1 MRIAVVGTGALGGV
15 WAAKLA
21 AAEHDVTAVDTS
33 TDVVAAINRDGVIVE
48 DRVAGTVLMAP
59 VLATRDP
66 EEIGPV
72 EAVFV
77 FVKSHQTA
85 AAAELARPLV
95 DAATT
100 VCTLQNGWGNA
111 DTLAETF
118 PVEQIVMGVT
128 YQSATVLA
136 PGRVA
141 HTADRPT
148 LLGPYAAGGPLDRA
162 EALAA
167 AMNGAGLK
175 ATATTDV
182 LTEVWK
188 KLILNCAS
196 LPSAAL
202 TRLRSAGLGA
212 PGPLLD
218 DVLDVVI
225 TEAVA
230 TARARGLEI
239 ELEER
244 INYVHRLLQTGGT
257 GKASMLQDVEAH
269 RKTEIDA
276 VNGAVA
282 REAARLGVPAPLNRA
297 LVALVHALERS
308 WVGDEARAQGSGR

>member
-33 TDVVAAINRDGVIVE
+33 SAVVAAINRDGVVVE
-48 DRVAGTVLMAP
+48 DRSAGTVLVAP

-72 EAVFV
+72 EVVFI

-95 DAATT
+95 DATTT

-111 DTLAETF
+111 DTLAEVF
-118 PVEQIVMGVT
+118 PDDQIVMGVT

-148 LLGPYAAGGPLDRA
+148 IVGPYSQDGSLARA

-167 AMNGAGLK
+167 AMNGAGLR
-175 ATATTDV
+175 ATATSGV

-188 KLILNCAS
+188 KLIVNCAT
-196 LPSAAL
+196 LPTAAL
-202 TRLRSAGLGA
+202 TRLRSAGLGEQ
-212 PGPLLD
+212 GPLLE
-218 DVLDVVI
+218 DVIDVVV

-239 ELEER
+239 EREER
-244 INYVHRLLQTGGT
+244 IAYVHHLLATGSG
-257 GKASMLQDVEAH
+257 GKASMLQDVEAQ

-282 REAARLGVPAPLNRA
+282 REAERLGVPAPMNRA
-297 LVALVHALERS
+297 LVALVHGLERS
-308 WVGDEARAQGSGR
+308 WVAE